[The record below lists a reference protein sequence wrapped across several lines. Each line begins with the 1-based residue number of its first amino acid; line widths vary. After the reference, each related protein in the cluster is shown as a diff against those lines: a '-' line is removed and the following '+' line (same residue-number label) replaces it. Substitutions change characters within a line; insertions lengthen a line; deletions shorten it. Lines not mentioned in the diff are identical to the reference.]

1 MTTAMLTPTRV
12 DIYNLPHK
20 ALRRAFGR
28 VLATLGASHWQQ
40 AGSARQALAELENV
54 LQLSDAHAAAEEAI
68 THAALAQARPDL
80 LRSFEQEHA
89 GLAAATRGL
98 RQLADQVARAPER
111 EELGRRLYVEFGY
124 FMADQLDHMAREE
137 ERLLPIFHEHFSD
150 AELRA
155 LEGRVMAGLKP
166 DLLVAFV
173 AEILPAAT
181 AAEREALLRGASVK
195 LPRPLYE
202 QLLHAACRDL
212 PPAQWLALAKALGV
226 DPDCC
231 APALLQIDF
240 AYPGP
245 WGRELT
251 ATYRMLADS
260 LNELPGLR
268 WKFWSED
275 RKAGRAS
282 GVYLFETA
290 AQARTYVD
298 THVARLPGFGI
309 SDIHYHIGTLNTE
322 LSLLNNA
329 PLS

>member
-1 MTTAMLTPTRV
+1 MTTATLTPTRV

-28 VLATLGASHWQQ
+28 ALTTLGASDWQD
-40 AGSARQALAELENV
+40 AEPARRALLELEGV
-54 LQLSDAHAAAEEAI
+54 LQLSDAHAAAEESV
-68 THAALAQARPDL
+68 THAALARLRPEML
-80 LRSFEQEHA
+80 HAFEQEHA

-98 RQLADQVARAPER
+98 RQLADEIARAAER
-111 EELGRRLYVEFGY
+111 GEPGRRLYAELGFFV
-124 FMADQLDHMAREE
+124 ADQLDHMAREE
-137 ERLLPIFHEHFSD
+137 ARLLPLFHEHFSD

-155 LEGRVMAGLKP
+155 LEGRVMAGHKP
-166 DLLVAFV
+166 ELLVAFV
-173 AEILPAAT
+173 GEILPAAT
-181 AAEREALLRGASVK
+181 AAEREALLRGAGAK

-202 QLLHAACRDL
+202 QLLHAACRAL

-231 APALLQIDF
+231 ASALLQIDF

-245 WGRELT
+245 WGREMT
-251 ATYRMLADS
+251 SMYGMLADS
-260 LNELPGLR
+260 LNELTGLR

-309 SDIHYHIGTLNTE
+309 SDIHFHIGTLNTE

-329 PLS
+329 PMA

>member
-1 MTTAMLTPTRV
+1 MTTAMLTPTRI

-28 VLATLGASHWQQ
+28 ALATLGATDWQR
-40 AGSARQALAELENV
+40 AESARAALAGLETV
-54 LQLSDAHAAAEEAI
+54 LQLSDAHAAAEETV

-89 GLAAATRGL
+89 GLAAATRRL
-98 RQLADQVARAPER
+98 RQLADEVARGAER
-111 EELGRRLYVEFGY
+111 DVSGRGLYAEFGY
-124 FMADQLDHMAREE
+124 FVADQLDHMAREE
-137 ERLLPIFHEHFSD
+137 AQLLPLFHEVFSD

-166 DLLVAFV
+166 ELLVAFV
-173 AEILPAAT
+173 AEILPAAA
-181 AAEREALLRGASVK
+181 AAERETLMRGAGAK

-202 QLLHAACRDL
+202 QLLHAACRAL

-251 ATYRMLADS
+251 ATYRMLAES

-282 GVYLFETA
+282 GVYFFDTA

-309 SDIHYHIGTLNTE
+309 SDIHYHIGALNTE

-329 PLS
+329 PMA

>member
-28 VLATLGASHWQQ
+28 VLATLGAADWQD
-40 AGSARQALAELENV
+40 AKSARAALAGLESV
-54 LQLSDAHAAAEEAI
+54 LQLSDAHAAAEETT
-68 THAALAQARPDL
+68 THAALTQARPEVL
-80 LRSFEQEHA
+80 GTFGQEHA

-98 RQLADQVARAPER
+98 RQMAEEVACAPER
-111 EELGRRLYVEFGY
+111 DEPGRRLYLEFGY

-137 ERLLPIFHEHFSD
+137 ERLLPLFHEHFSD

-155 LEGRVMAGLKP
+155 MEGRVMAGLKP
-166 DLLVAFV
+166 DVLVAFV

-181 AAEREALLRGASVK
+181 AAEREALLRGASSK

-202 QLLHAACRDL
+202 QLLHAAHRAL

-245 WGRELT
+245 WGREMT

-275 RKAGRAS
+275 RDAGRAS

-309 SDIHYHIGTLNTE
+309 SDIHYHIGALNTE

-329 PLS
+329 PLA